1 MGHGAGRPRA
11 RAAGLDRARRT
22 LLRWVG
28 ALAATVVVLGGVTP
42 TPASPEAAPA
52 ASSPAPTPAPTPT
65 AEVVI
70 ELFQF
75 RPGRLTVPVGAQVQW
90 TNRDDVVH
98 TVTSGTPERRTGLF
112 HGELHGKG
120 ATLRFSTT
128 RAGTIPYFC
137 ARHDHMRGELV
148 VQP

>member
-1 MGHGAGRPRA
+1 M
-11 RAAGLDRARRT
+11 
-22 LLRWVG
+22 
-28 ALAATVVVLGGVTP
+28 
-42 TPASPEAAPA
+42 
-52 ASSPAPTPAPTPT
+52 PT

-98 TVTSGTPERRTGLF
+98 TVTSGTPDRRTGLF
-112 HGELHGKG
+112 HFELAGKG
-120 ATLRFSTT
+120 ATVRFMPVQ
-128 RAGTIPYFC
+128 AGMIPYFC

>member
-1 MGHGAGRPRA
+1 MVQGVERRRSRLPAWATPGRAKMRWAVAGFVI
-11 RAAGLDRARRT
+11 
-22 LLRWVG
+22 LLGCVG
-28 ALAATVVVLGGVTP
+28 TTP
-42 TPASPEAAPA
+42 GQPKAAPA
-52 ASSPAPTPAPTPT
+52 TSLSEPTPT

-75 RPGRLTVPVGAQVQW
+75 RPGRLTVPVGAQVEW

-98 TVTSGTPERRTGLF
+98 TVTSGVPERRTSLF
-112 HGELHGKG
+112 HGELPGKG
-120 ATLRFSTT
+120 ATFRFSAA